1 MVTEMQ
7 FIELKMDLSVMIAL
21 DKDISQIHSGYGV
34 FCKRNNSI
42 LVVPFQGP
50 LEQSDYQR
58 WEKLQILYQTRF
70 HPIRLIH
77 PL

>member
-1 MVTEMQ
+1 MTKMQ
-7 FIELKMDLSVMIAL
+7 FIELEMDLSMMISL
-21 DKDISQIHSGYGV
+21 DKDISRIHSGYEV
-34 FCKRNNSI
+34 SCKRSNSI
-42 LVVPFQGP
+42 LEIPFRDH